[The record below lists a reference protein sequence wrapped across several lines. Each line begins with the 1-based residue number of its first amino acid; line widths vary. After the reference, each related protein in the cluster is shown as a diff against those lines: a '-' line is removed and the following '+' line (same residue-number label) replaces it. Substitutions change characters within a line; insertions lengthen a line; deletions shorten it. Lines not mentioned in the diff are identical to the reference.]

1 MPKVRFTDNYTDHS
15 TEAGYQF
22 EFFCERCG
30 NGYKSGFQASAI
42 GMGSKVARGIGGL
55 LGGGGISNLGW
66 AGQEAKDLTESQ
78 AKDKALAKAVQEME
92 PYFKQCHRCGQWVC
106 NEICWNEEYGLCVSD
121 APKLEQE
128 IAGMQSDAQLQQV
141 RDKVQQ
147 VDFAKDVNVERRQVA
162 LCPQLRRRGGAVGEV
177 LRELWPDALD
187 AGHVRPLRDRIAEG
201 HEVLPRVRQ
210 HVLGAVSGPGPRR

>member
-1 MPKVRFTDNYTDHS
+1 MAHVRFTDNYTDHS

-42 GMGSKVARGIGGL
+42 GVGSKVARGLGGL
-55 LGGGGISNLGW
+55 LGGGLSNIGY

-92 PYFKQCHRCGQWVC
+92 PYFHQCHKCGNWVC
-106 NEICWNEEYGLCVSD
+106 HEICWNEEVGLCVND

-128 IAGMQSDAQLQQV
+128 LAGMQSEAQLQQV
-141 RDKVQQ
+141 RDKVQK
-147 VDFAKDVNVERRQVA
+147 VDYASDVNVERRQVA
-162 LCPQLRRRGGAVGEV
+162 LCPNCGAEAEPSAKFCASCGQTLSMPVTCAKCGTESPRGTKFCPECGNTFG
-177 LRELWPDALD
+177 
-187 AGHVRPLRDRIAEG
+187 
-201 HEVLPRVRQ
+201 
-210 HVLGAVSGPGPRR
+210 

>member
-15 TEAGYQF
+15 TESGYQF

-42 GMGSKVARGIGGL
+42 GMGSKVARGLGGL
-55 LGGGGISNLGW
+55 LGGGGLANLGY
-66 AGQEAKDLTESQ
+66 AGSEAKDLTESQ
-78 AKDKALAKAVQEME
+78 AKDKALAKAVEEMA

-106 NEICWNEEYGLCVSD
+106 NEICWNEEYGLCVND

-141 RDKVQQ
+141 RDKVSQ

-162 LCPQLRRRGGAVGEV
+162 LCPHCGAEDEHSGKFCPSCGKALSMPVACARCGTESPRGTKFCPECGNS
-177 LRELWPDALD
+177 L
-187 AGHVRPLRDRIAEG
+187 
-201 HEVLPRVRQ
+201 
-210 HVLGAVSGPGPRR
+210 

>member
-42 GMGSKVARGIGGL
+42 GMGSKIARGLGGL
-55 LGGGGISNLGW
+55 MGGGGLSNLGW
-66 AGQEAKDLTESQ
+66 AGTEAKDLTESQ
-78 AKDKALAKAVQEME
+78 AKDKALAKAVEEME
-92 PYFKQCHRCGQWVC
+92 PYFKQCHRCGNWVC
-106 NEICWNEEYGLCVSD
+106 NEICWNEEYGLCVND

-141 RDKVQQ
+141 REKVQN
-147 VDFAKDVNVERRQVA
+147 VDFTAGVNVERRQVA
-162 LCPQLRRRGGAVGEV
+162 LCPHCGAEAEHSGKFCPSCGKALSMPVTCAKCGTEAPRGTKFCPECGNAF
-177 LRELWPDALD
+177 
-187 AGHVRPLRDRIAEG
+187 
-201 HEVLPRVRQ
+201 
-210 HVLGAVSGPGPRR
+210 

>member
-1 MPKVRFTDNYTDHS
+1 MPKVRYTDNYTDHS

-42 GMGSKVARGIGGL
+42 GMGSKVARGLGGL
-55 LGGGGISNLGW
+55 LGGGGLSNIGW

-78 AKDKALAKAVQEME
+78 AKDKALAKAVEEME
-92 PYFKQCHRCGQWVC
+92 PYFKQCHKCGQWVC

-128 IAGMQSDAQLQQV
+128 LAGMQSDAQLRQV
-141 RDKVQQ
+141 REKVDKV
-147 VDFAKDVNVERRQVA
+147 DFSGDVNVERRQVA
-162 LCPQLRRRGGAVGEV
+162 LCPHCGAEAEHSGKFCPSCGKPLSMPVTCAKCGTEAPRGTKFCPECGN
-177 LRELWPDALD
+177 
-187 AGHVRPLRDRIAEG
+187 
-201 HEVLPRVRQ
+201 
-210 HVLGAVSGPGPRR
+210 SF